1 MQRSAV
7 TLVQV
12 LLVGLCL
19 VVLAAPANAEQVR
32 RESDITDL
40 RLGQRIFVDDGSCPA
55 GQIKQVTGAKL
66 STAGVVRRIVCVARP
81 GSHR

>member
-1 MQRSAV
+1 MQRPTV
-7 TLVQV
+7 TLAQI
-12 LLVGLCL
+12 LLGGLCL
-19 VVLAAPANAEQVR
+19 VALPAPADAEQVG

>member
-7 TLVQV
+7 ILAQV
-12 LLVGLCL
+12 LLGGLCL

>member
-7 TLVQV
+7 ILAQV
-12 LLVGLCL
+12 LLGGLCL
-19 VVLAAPANAEQVR
+19 VALAAPANAEQVR

>member
-7 TLVQV
+7 TLAQV
-12 LLVGLCL
+12 LLGGLCL